1 MERKKVSA
9 IPYFWVLYC
18 LSLFSSVSFLPLA
31 PAIPSLSLSLG
42 HLAHKRKLW
51 SCRGGGAGG
60 SGGGERRPSER
71 RNLRAKGMGLPGTYG
86 LSFYSLSLITALSL
100 SSDFFPFP
108 ESSQLSLSLSLSLS
122 FRCLFSYSPSSSFN
136 CVLTVHRLSFLWVMT
151 NFVYGY
157 FVSLQKMEFWLERQS
172 GFVWP
177 AVSFNQLNLIII
189 KNI

>member
-1 MERKKVSA
+1 MREGQFES
-9 IPYFWVLYC
+9 
-18 LSLFSSVSFLPLA
+18 
-31 PAIPSLSLSLG
+31 
-42 HLAHKRKLW
+42 KRY
-51 SCRGGGAGG
+51 
-60 SGGGERRPSER
+60 
-71 RNLRAKGMGLPGTYG
+71 GLTRYG
-86 LSFYSLSLITALSL
+86 LSFYSLSHHSSFSPPVFLLSLNLHEIFTALSL
-100 SSDFFPFP
+100 SLPGA
-108 ESSQLSLSLSLSLS
+108 
-122 FRCLFSYSPSSSFN
+122 CLVIPLLFFN